1 MDIYRVQPLALTD
14 GRPSQKRARSTVE
27 AAPWWFAQYRNLIL
41 TITRLSVTAMVALGV
56 GLGTVIG
63 FERRPVPERQVA
75 YKDETWRMVVGR
87 SRLSYRPENRK
98 ATLTAALPAYFS
110 FLRSNCRT

>member
-1 MDIYRVQPLALTD
+1 MDIYRVRPLALTG
-14 GRPSQKRARSTVE
+14 GRPSQKRARSTAE
-27 AAPWWFAQYRNLIL
+27 AAPCLFAQYRNLIL
-41 TITRLSVTAMVALGV
+41 TITLLSVTAMVALGV

-87 SRLSYRPENRK
+87 SRRSYRPENRK